1 MRDFMGNHVSKVNRH
16 GHAVGG
22 DGVAATASVWGSF
35 RVHFAE
41 NVDRVCVAIE
51 DEYPGRGR
59 MSMQLTLE
67 QAVLLRE
74 LLDAGIE
81 DARTAQGVEIAAG
94 VDEVAS

>member
-1 MRDFMGNHVSKVNRH
+1 MRDFMGNHVSHVNEY

-22 DGVAATASVWGSF
+22 DGVNATASVWGSF

-41 NVDRVCVAIE
+41 NIDRVCVAIE
-51 DEYPGRGR
+51 DECPGRGR

-67 QAVLLRE
+67 QAVLLRG

-81 DARTAQGVEIAAG
+81 DARAAKFIDAGEAQR
-94 VDEVAS
+94 